1 MLEFEKYLADFN
13 STIDLKDFLIN
24 FLVVVLLSF
33 LVRWFY
39 IRFGT
44 AISDRRK
51 FSSNFIPL
59 ALATMLIITVI
70 KSSIALSLGLVGALS
85 IVRFRTAIKDPE
97 ELSYLFLIIG
107 LGLVGGANKPVLAI
121 LSFALILPILY
132 INGRIAKKKKG
143 FQGKTIINIKTS
155 MKDVEKISNVLAEL
169 SDFLE
174 LNRADIA
181 GEKAFYSFVTRV
193 KDMKQLNGLQHAILD
208 LDALAEINI
217 IDQPALIL

>member
-13 STIDLKDFLIN
+13 STIDLTDFLIN

-33 LVRWFY
+33 LIRWFY

-107 LGLVGGANKPVLAI
+107 LGLVGGANKPILAV

-132 INGRIAKKKKG
+132 INGRIGKKKKG

-155 MKDVEKISNVLAEL
+155 IKDVEALSNALSSQ

-181 GEKAFYSFVTRV
+181 GDKAFYSFITKVE
-193 KDMKQLNGLQHAILD
+193 DMKQLNGLQNVIQA
-208 LDALAEINI
+208 LDAKAEINI